1 MYKNKKG
8 KEQSGRSMIEMLG
21 VLAVIGVLSV
31 GGLVGYSKAI
41 ERYKV
46 NETINHITYIVTNTR
61 TLFKTQ
67 KDFYSQLG
75 FKNGKPMSDE
85 SNENRDIVAKAKL
98 FPEAI
103 SKNGYKNLFGGDINY
118 FASGRFS
125 TKDGK
130 AFHLNFFNIPQEAC
144 IEIVT
149 RDWSNSLGIMAMRI
163 RGSASSGISGLDST
177 FSGSCTAH
185 YVDGGGVFCAE
196 DIPLSVEQAVM
207 VCDTESNQVAWKF
220 Y

>member
-1 MYKNKKG
+1 
-8 KEQSGRSMIEMLG
+8 MLG

-41 ERYKV
+41 ERHKV
-46 NETINHITYIVTNTR
+46 NETINHITHIVTNTR

-103 SKNGYKNLFGGDINY
+103 RKNGYKNLFGGDINY
-118 FASGRFS
+118 FASGSFS

-130 AFHLNFFNIPQEAC
+130 AFHLDFFNIPQEAC

-149 RDWSNSLGIMAMRI
+149 RD
-163 RGSASSGISGLDST
+163 
-177 FSGSCTAH
+177 
-185 YVDGGGVFCAE
+185 
-196 DIPLSVEQAVM
+196 
-207 VCDTESNQVAWKF
+207 
-220 Y
+220 

>member
-46 NETINHITYIVTNTR
+46 NETINHITHIVTNTR

-67 KDFYSQLG
+67 RDFYTQLG
-75 FKNGKPMSDE
+75 FNNNKRMSDE
-85 SNENRDIVAKAKL
+85 SNENRDIVSRAKL

-118 FASGRFS
+118 FASGRFVS
-125 TKDGK
+125 NDGK
-130 AFHLNFFNIPQEAC
+130 AFQLNFYNFPQEAC

-149 RDWSNSLGIMAMRI
+149 RDWSSSLGIMSIRV
-163 RGSASSGISGLDST
+163 RGSISPVSLTKIYSS
-177 FSGSCTAH
+177 SCTTEYAE
-185 YVDGGGVFCAE
+185 GGGIFCAE
-196 DIPLSVEQAVM
+196 DIPLSVEQAVI
-207 VCDTESNQVAWKF
+207 VCDTESNQVSLKF